1 MTVASSPFQALVF
14 DLGGVIVPHDN
25 EVLHQRLVA
34 GCSAADASDRLRKIA
49 HAERFGTGES
59 SIADLHQL
67 LVRELGYR
75 GDWPAFVQDWN
86 CHLGLDT
93 DMLAYVEQ
101 LAGVNRVMIFSN
113 TNQEHWDHAVAM
125 SGGALG
131 RYEAFLSHEIGQ
143 LKPSIRS
150 FQTVAE
156 MAGIEPGR
164 SLFIDDRA
172 DNVDGAR
179 RAGFQAAVFT
189 TQADLA
195 ALLESAGVP
204 MSTTA

>member
-1 MTVASSPFQALVF
+1 MTAASSPFQAMVF
-14 DLGGVIVPHDN
+14 DLGGVIIPHDN
-25 EVLHQRLVA
+25 AFLHERLVA
-34 GCSAADASDRLRKIA
+34 GCSAPDASDRLRTIA
-49 HAERFGTGES
+49 HAERFGNGES
-59 SIADLHQL
+59 SISDLHAL
-67 LVRELGYR
+67 LVRDLGYA
-75 GDWPAFVQDWN
+75 GDWPRFVQDWN
-86 CHLGLDT
+86 CHLSIDLA
-93 DMLAYVEQ
+93 MLAYVEQ
-101 LAGVNRVMIFSN
+101 LARANRVMIFSN
-113 TNQEHWDHAVAM
+113 TNREHWDHAVAM

-131 RYEAFLSHEIGQ
+131 RYEAYLSHEIGQ

-150 FQTVAE
+150 FQTVAD

-179 RAGFQAAVFT
+179 RAGFQAEVFT